1 MSNRRLKISGEI
13 STLLRGSSKIC
24 EFVGLNFASEVV
36 VLGQLAMMK
45 DSTFHRYLLNKGI
58 KYEEI
63 IAKSNEFFG
72 KYLKTAAKNCK
83 SCVKVNILYVNGEGP
98 KDVLVSMETYKIL
111 ELAGEIA
118 FNYYN
123 TDMITNEHI
132 LAAFSEYQSDLFFA
146 FVSMLLGTD
155 VFSPKGFYDAE
166 EFYLPT
172 DQDFSI
178 PSSLASFLT
187 VMNDKYSPTE
197 ERCDILGRDEE
208 TNQLIKIL
216 AKATKRNA
224 ILVGYPGVGKTAIVE
239 KFTWSIVTGNC
250 HQMFKNAKIL
260 ALDVT
265 SIVAGTKYRGSAEA
279 RFQNLVAFLEANPG
293 CILFIDE
300 IHTILG
306 AGACKDGEIDLA
318 NSLKPILAR
327 GDTQVIGAT
336 TFDEYEKYFSKDA
349 ALKRRFEKIVVNEPH
364 IDELYDMIQNQIFR
378 LENYHNTT
386 ISKELVDFAVLN
398 ASCFNFETKNP
409 DRTLDLIDRSMA
421 GAELNGKSFVEKED
435 ILENFAIRRKQFEM
449 MSEAK
454 KKATAYHE
462 AGHYIVQKF
471 SPEIEQYKTLAVS
484 IMPAEDYLGINVFEV
499 DENATPS
506 TDRDAYIQLI
516 ARALGGRIAEKMF
529 TSKLSSGASSDLM
542 KATRIAKDMI
552 TRYGLDEGFTENRVY
567 LRESQNPM
575 YTESLIEKINTEI
588 DKIIDEAKI
597 YATELLKDHKTEL
610 LILVDALME
619 KGILS
624 KADLDTIFK

>member
-45 DSTFHRYLLNKGI
+45 DSTFHRYLLKKGI

-72 KYLKTAAKNCK
+72 EYLKTAAKNCK
-83 SCVKVNILYVNGEGP
+83 SCVKVNVLYVNREKP
-98 KDVLVSMETYKIL
+98 EDVLISMETYKIL
-111 ELAGEIA
+111 EIAGEIA
-118 FNYYN
+118 LNYYN

-132 LAAFSEYQSDLFFA
+132 LAAFSEYKPDLFFA

-166 EFYLPT
+166 KLYLPT
-172 DQDFSI
+172 NQNFSI

-250 HQMFKNAKIL
+250 HQMFKDAKIL

-279 RFQNLVAFLEANPG
+279 RFQDLVAFLEANPG

-306 AGACKDGEIDLA
+306 AGACKD
-318 NSLKPILAR
+318 
-327 GDTQVIGAT
+327 
-336 TFDEYEKYFSKDA
+336 
-349 ALKRRFEKIVVNEPH
+349 
-364 IDELYDMIQNQIFR
+364 
-378 LENYHNTT
+378 
-386 ISKELVDFAVLN
+386 
-398 ASCFNFETKNP
+398 
-409 DRTLDLIDRSMA
+409 
-421 GAELNGKSFVEKED
+421 
-435 ILENFAIRRKQFEM
+435 
-449 MSEAK
+449 
-454 KKATAYHE
+454 
-462 AGHYIVQKF
+462 
-471 SPEIEQYKTLAVS
+471 
-484 IMPAEDYLGINVFEV
+484 
-499 DENATPS
+499 
-506 TDRDAYIQLI
+506 
-516 ARALGGRIAEKMF
+516 
-529 TSKLSSGASSDLM
+529 
-542 KATRIAKDMI
+542 
-552 TRYGLDEGFTENRVY
+552 
-567 LRESQNPM
+567 
-575 YTESLIEKINTEI
+575 
-588 DKIIDEAKI
+588 
-597 YATELLKDHKTEL
+597 
-610 LILVDALME
+610 
-619 KGILS
+619 
-624 KADLDTIFK
+624 